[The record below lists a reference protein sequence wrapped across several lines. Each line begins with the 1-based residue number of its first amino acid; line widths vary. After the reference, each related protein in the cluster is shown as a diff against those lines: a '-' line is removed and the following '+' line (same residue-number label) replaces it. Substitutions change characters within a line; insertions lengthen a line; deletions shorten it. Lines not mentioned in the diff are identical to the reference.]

1 MPSFLNKVFGRK
13 TSDDRIQAK
22 HFQDS
27 NDNGLLDGKYEAV
40 SPLNFTTPSIST
52 SSKTDKDHAGFSLF
66 RPKSRFTSP
75 HSSHKRTENLPQLSL
90 QLPSLKDNAES
101 LEFGVFEVNPESQ
114 RILDDSIIDAKLL
127 NPSEALILVRACA
140 QAITERGLETL
151 GIMHPHWHSASPDIQ
166 RKLISLFIHSLAP
179 KSRTAALSPT
189 PAAAISTFEAELEY
203 TRSPHD
209 VAAVLRW
216 GLRHLVLENNSFGKD
231 VSAPKWAWYKSFFD
245 AEKGASYPPKS
256 FTELLLPKLPQ
267 AHIELLLATIDII
280 SALASHAEANSI
292 SGSKLSKF
300 LGLWLLTATRTE
312 QTDNWTTFY
321 ARWERA
327 GRILEHLFLARI
339 REESFNSRLPTR
351 LQELVKHY
359 PYSRGSSSVEE
370 DLLPHPRFST
380 RSCSVLFVRI
390 EVLLSESAP
399 QPKPSPVRLLLDAF
413 TLSSEGETFEH
424 VELWNALKTTATE
437 ITSEA
442 GAQDGPQFGRVFVD
456 ETIHLLASTSR
467 NSSSPI
473 MSPTVEVASPV
484 PRRSSP
490 FSKILDRSK
499 DKAAHKNGDSNGNS
513 ATSSVSPVS
522 SPIISDW
529 AQFSTSGFGEASVI
543 TPLAATLL
551 DTDKDVEMTEPLVSP
566 KSNKRWGRSRSGQRS
581 AESPSETSTKEPTVL
596 STKLASVHMTQVDEA
611 FIDFW
616 SDAIADPITED
627 WPSFV
632 ICGLKPLPANET
644 VNWLIVEQTYV
655 RQQPPQPRTTSPE
668 RRGRTSPRP
677 SFRSDISGTFAAT
690 RKRFSFFGG
699 ASKTGLTGRKGIMRK
714 SPKVDELGGI
724 LPEED
729 RSETPTAI
737 TSISNGGLGI
747 AATATVGAVATEAV
761 QPLAHSQARVP
772 EEVVQSPTVA
782 APASPVLQP
791 RQDNAVAGLH
801 EEANG
806 VLDKEIPE
814 TGESVALAA
823 IPDESIPE
831 SEATLVE
838 ESVSQP
844 ESVSVAEPE
853 VVSTVPEPSFDI
865 EASGVGTPET
875 LASDDTLHP
884 VPFVDALPELP
895 IGPEEQ
901 ASIVE
906 EIPPE
911 VPAKE
916 GIEATPE
923 DSSVAE
929 AAQVISEEPPV
940 QPIQAVEPAP
950 PATESNPIEHT
961 NSAASIELPQSAN
974 VQNDVNVLEEHPSY

>member
-22 HFQDS
+22 LQDS

-40 SPLNFTTPSIST
+40 SPPNFTAPNINTL
-52 SSKTDKDHAGFSLF
+52 SKVQMGKDHAGFSLF
-66 RPKSRFTSP
+66 RPKSRFTPP

-101 LEFGVFEVNPESQ
+101 LELGVFEVDPESQ
-114 RILDDSIIDAKLL
+114 RILDDAVLGARLL
-127 NPSEALILVRACA
+127 NPLEALILVRACA
-140 QAITERGLETL
+140 QTITERGLETL

-179 KSRTAALSPT
+179 KSRTTALSPT
-189 PAAAISTFEAELEY
+189 PAAAISAFEAELEY
-203 TRSPHD
+203 IRSPHD

-231 VSAPKWAWYKSFFD
+231 VSAPEWAWYKSFFD

-256 FTELLLPKLPQ
+256 FTELLLPQLPQ
-267 AHIELLLATIDII
+267 AHIQLLLATVDII

-359 PYSRGSSSVEE
+359 PYSRGSRDVEE

-380 RSCSVLFVRI
+380 RSCNVLFVRI

-413 TLSSEGETFEH
+413 NLSSEGETFEH
-424 VELWNALKTTATE
+424 VELWNALKTAATE
-437 ITSEA
+437 IVSTSSAA

-467 NSSSPI
+467 NASSPV
-473 MSPTVEVASPV
+473 MSPTIEVASPV

-490 FSKILDRSK
+490 FNKVLNRSK
-499 DKAAHKNGDSNGNS
+499 DNAAHGNGNGNGNGNN
-513 ATSSVSPVS
+513 ATSPVSSLS

-529 AQFSTSGFGEASVI
+529 AQFSTSGFGETSTV

-551 DTDKDVEMTEPLVSP
+551 DTDKDVEITEPLVSS
-566 KSNKRWGRSRSGQRS
+566 KSSKRWGRSRSGQRS
-581 AESPSETSTKEPTVL
+581 ADSPYETSTKESTVL

-616 SDAIADPITED
+616 SDAITDPITEN

-632 ICGLKPLPANET
+632 ICGLKPLPANEA
-644 VNWLIVEQTYV
+644 VSWLVVEQTYV
-655 RQQPPQPRTTSPE
+655 RQQPARPRPTSPE

-677 SFRSDISGTFAAT
+677 SFRSDISGTLAAT

-699 ASKTGLTGRKGIMRK
+699 TSKTGLTGRKGTMGK
-714 SPKVDELGGI
+714 SPKVGELGEI

-729 RSETPTAI
+729 RSETPTAG
-737 TSISNGGLGI
+737 TSTSKELGLGI
-747 AATATVGAVATEAV
+747 AGTATVGAVVIEAV
-761 QPLAHSQARVP
+761 QPLAHSQGPIP
-772 EEVVQSPTVA
+772 EEVVQSPAVA
-782 APASPVLQP
+782 APAEPALQP
-791 RQDNAVAGLH
+791 REDNAVAALREQALV
-801 EEANG
+801 EEASN
-806 VLDKEIPE
+806 VLDKETPE
-814 TGESVALAA
+814 TGESVALVA
-823 IPDESIPE
+823 IPDESVPE

-838 ESVSQP
+838 ESISQP
-844 ESVSVAEPE
+844 EPASLAEPE
-853 VVSTVPEPSFDI
+853 VVSTAPEPAHDI
-865 EASGVGTPET
+865 EASVFGTPESP
-875 LASDDTLHP
+875 ASDDTLPAVP
-884 VPFVDALPELP
+884 VVDDLLEPLIE
-895 IGPEEQ
+895 PEEQ
-901 ASIVE
+901 TSIVE
-906 EIPPE
+906 ETPSE
-911 VPAKE
+911 VPANE
-916 GIEATPE
+916 GIEETPE
-923 DSSVAE
+923 DASVYEAAE
-929 AAQVISEEPPV
+929 AETPEEPP
-940 QPIQAVEPAP
+940 
-950 PATESNPIEHT
+950 
-961 NSAASIELPQSAN
+961 
-974 VQNDVNVLEEHPSY
+974 

>member
-27 NDNGLLDGKYEAV
+27 NDNGLLDGRYEAV

-52 SSKTDKDHAGFSLF
+52 SSKAQTDKDHAGFSLF

-75 HSSHKRTENLPQLSL
+75 HSSHRRTENLPQLSL

-114 RILDDSIIDAKLL
+114 RILDDSIVNAKLL

-179 KSRTAALSPT
+179 KSRPAALSPT

-231 VSAPKWAWYKSFFD
+231 VSAPEWVWYKSFFD

-267 AHIELLLATIDII
+267 AHIELLLATVDII

-359 PYSRGSSSVEE
+359 PYSRGPSSVEE

-413 TLSSEGETFEH
+413 NLSSEGETFEH

-437 ITSEA
+437 NTSTSSEA

-467 NSSSPI
+467 NASSPI
-473 MSPTVEVASPV
+473 MSPTIEVASPV

-499 DKAAHKNGDSNGNS
+499 DKAAHKNGNS

-529 AQFSTSGFGEASVI
+529 AQFSTSGFGETSVI

-551 DTDKDVEMTEPLVSP
+551 DTDKDVEITEPLVTP

-581 AESPSETSTKEPTVL
+581 AGSSSETSTKEPTVL

-644 VNWLIVEQTYV
+644 ISWLIVEQTYV

-677 SFRSDISGTFAAT
+677 SFRSDISSTFAAT
-690 RKRFSFFGG
+690 RKRFSFFSG
-699 ASKTGLTGRKGIMRK
+699 ASKMGKKGIMRK

-747 AATATVGAVATEAV
+747 ATTATVGAVATEVV
-761 QPLAHSQARVP
+761 QPLAHSQAPVS
-772 EEVVQSPTVA
+772 EEIVQSPAVV
-782 APASPVLQP
+782 APASFVLQL
-791 RQDNAVAGLH
+791 RQDNAGAGLH

-806 VLDKEIPE
+806 VLDKETPE
-814 TGESVALAA
+814 SGESVAFAA
-823 IPDESIPE
+823 IADESVPE

-838 ESVSQP
+838 ESVSQLEP
-844 ESVSVAEPE
+844 VSVEEPE
-853 VVSTVPEPSFDI
+853 VVSTVPEPTHDI

-884 VPFVDALPELP
+884 VPFVDALPEPP
-895 IGPEEQ
+895 IGLEEQ
-901 ASIVE
+901 VSIVE
-906 EIPPE
+906 ETPPE
-911 VPAKE
+911 VPANE

-923 DSSVAE
+923 DASVAG
-929 AAQVISEEPPV
+929 AAQVTSEEPPI
-940 QPIQAVEPAP
+940 QPTQAVEPAL
-950 PATESNPIEHT
+950 PATESKPIEYT
-961 NSAASIELPQSAN
+961 NSAASVEL
-974 VQNDVNVLEEHPSY
+974 L